1 MNQLS
6 HTPDLKKIVLKSLQN
21 TAYSTEFYLIKTKS
35 AAPLGS
41 PFTSMVIVCF
51 PG

>member
-6 HTPDLKKIVLKSLQN
+6 LAPDLKQIVLKSLQKTANN
-21 TAYSTEFYLIKTKS
+21 TELYLTKTKS
-35 AAPLGS
+35 AALLGS